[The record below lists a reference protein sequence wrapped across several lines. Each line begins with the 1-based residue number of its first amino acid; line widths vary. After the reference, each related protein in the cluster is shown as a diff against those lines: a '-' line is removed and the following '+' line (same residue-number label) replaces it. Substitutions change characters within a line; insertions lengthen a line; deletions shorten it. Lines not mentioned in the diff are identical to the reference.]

1 MKLEYDLREEQV
13 KHLDLSWFATVKS
26 GTPVKEAIEQ
36 MRRANQN
43 CALIMRDET
52 LLGIFTDR
60 DMLMKVVTAPNT
72 WNTAIDTVMTTT
84 PITVKDTDYAEDALH
99 LMNEKRVRNLPVIN
113 DAGRVAGN
121 LTHYALIKFFADQ
134 FPESV
139 YNLPP
144 DPNRTAHNR
153 VGG

>member
-1 MKLEYDLREEQV
+1 MKLEYDLREERV
-13 KHLDLSWFATVKS
+13 RHLDLSWFATVES
-26 GTPVKEAIEQ
+26 GVSVKEAVEQ
-36 MRRANQN
+36 MRQAGQN
-43 CALIMRDET
+43 CALIMRNEA

-60 DMLMKVVTAPNT
+60 DMLMKVVTAPDT
-72 WNTAIDTVMTTT
+72 WNTAIDTVMTSS
-84 PITVKDTDYAEDALH
+84 PVTVKDTVCAEDALH

-113 DAGRVAGN
+113 EAGWVIGN
-121 LTHYALIKFFADQ
+121 LTHYALIKFLADQ

>member
-26 GTPVKEAIEQ
+26 GSSVKETVEQ
-36 MRRANQN
+36 MRRAGQN
-43 CALIMRDET
+43 CALIMHREA

-60 DMLMKVVTAPNT
+60 DMLMKVVTTPAI
-72 WNTAIDTVMTTT
+72 WNTAIDTVMT
-84 PITVKDTDYAEDALH
+84 PSPVTVKDTVCAKDALH
-99 LMNEKRVRNLPVIN
+99 LMNEKRVRNLPVVN
-113 DAGRVAGN
+113 KAGRVIGN
-121 LTHYALIKFFADQ
+121 LTHYALIKFLADQ